1 MACSSS
7 DCSSTDPD
15 NVMSGSVARCMR
27 LIASPV
33 GALSLRE
40 MTMHRGSAT
49 AGAKLIPEGVGDGQ
63 GAMPISTRCSDRAV
77 TTSGEVSS
85 STSIRRVGS
94 YCRNEAM
101 IAGRRLPDIE
111 GTQPIT
117 SRPCR
122 IAEMLRTVDKPSAI
136 SAKPLSTRFNK
147 AAPASVRATFRVVR
161 SRRLTPSC
169 RSSSRTCMLRVAGDR
184 PTSVVARANEQ
195 CCPTAKKARK
205 RLRFKR
211 ASS

>member
-1 MACSSS
+1 M
-7 DCSSTDPD
+7 
-15 NVMSGSVARCMR
+15 
-27 LIASPV
+27 
-33 GALSLRE
+33 RE

-147 AAPASVRATFRVVR
+147 PFVLSVAYLAADGAATQCL
-161 SRRLTPSC
+161 RRPDGQCYAFEALAPSH
-169 RSSSRTCMLRVAGDR
+169 RKEF
-184 PTSVVARANEQ
+184 ARWIAE
-195 CCPTAKKARK
+195 AR
-205 RLRFKR
+205 RE
-211 ASS
+211 